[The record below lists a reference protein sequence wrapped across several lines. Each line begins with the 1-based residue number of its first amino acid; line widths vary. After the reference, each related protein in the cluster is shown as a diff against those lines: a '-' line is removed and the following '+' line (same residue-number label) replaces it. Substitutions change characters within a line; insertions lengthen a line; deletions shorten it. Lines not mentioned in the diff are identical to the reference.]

1 MRRFMAVKERDD
13 LRRGQA
19 ELEPKEDL
27 SPYLGKWVALRVGK
41 VIASDL
47 SAESLKSHPEVKDSD
62 VIVPV
67 SRSHGGYFVA

>member
-1 MRRFMAVKERDD
+1 MAVKERND

-27 SPYLGKWVALRVGK
+27 TPYLGKWVALRDGR

-47 SAESLKSHPEVKDSD
+47 SAEKLRSHREVKATD

>member
-1 MRRFMAVKERDD
+1 MAVKERND

-27 SPYLGKWVALRVGK
+27 TPYLGKWVALRVGK

-47 SAESLKSHPEVKDSD
+47 SAEKLRSHREVKDTD

>member
-1 MRRFMAVKERDD
+1 MRRFMAVKERND

-47 SAESLKSHPEVKDSD
+47 SAESLRSHPEVKDTD

>member
-1 MRRFMAVKERDD
+1 MAVKERND

-27 SPYLGKWVALRVGK
+27 TPYLGKWVALRAGK

-47 SAESLKSHPEVKDSD
+47 SAEKLRSHSEVKDAD

>member
-1 MRRFMAVKERDD
+1 MTVKDRNN

-19 ELEPKEDL
+19 ELEAKEDL
-27 SPYLGKWVALRVGK
+27 TPYLGKWVALRNGK
-41 VIASDL
+41 VVMSDL
-47 SAESLKSHPEVKDSD
+47 SVERLRSHSEVRDTD

>member
-1 MRRFMAVKERDD
+1 MAVKERND

-27 SPYLGKWVALRVGK
+27 TPYVGKWVALRAGK
-41 VIASDL
+41 VVASDL
-47 SAESLKSHPEVKDSD
+47 SAEKLRSHREVKDSD

>member
-1 MRRFMAVKERDD
+1 MAVEERND

-27 SPYLGKWVALRVGK
+27 TPYLGKWVALRAGK

-47 SAESLKSHPEVKDSD
+47 SAEKLRGHREVKATD

>member
-1 MRRFMAVKERDD
+1 MAVKERND

-27 SPYLGKWVALRVGK
+27 TPYLGKWVALRAGK

-47 SAESLKSHPEVKDSD
+47 SAEKLRSHRKVKATD

>member
-1 MRRFMAVKERDD
+1 MAVKELDN

-19 ELEPKEDL
+19 ELDPKEDL
-27 SPYLGKWVALRVGK
+27 TPYLGKWVALRCGK

-47 SAESLKSHPEVKDSD
+47 SAELLRSHPEVKETD